1 MVGVLARAEEV
12 DDFHAIAAD
21 LGGDFREQGVEGG
34 HADLGGG
41 GEGEG
46 GEERQQAAHAGSC
59 HSLGLMQMFC
69 VTFPGL
75 AGGVGMG

>member
-1 MVGVLARAEEV
+1 
-12 DDFHAIAAD
+12 
-21 LGGDFREQGVEGG
+21 VEGG

-46 GEERQQAAHAGSC
+46 GEERQQAAHAGRC